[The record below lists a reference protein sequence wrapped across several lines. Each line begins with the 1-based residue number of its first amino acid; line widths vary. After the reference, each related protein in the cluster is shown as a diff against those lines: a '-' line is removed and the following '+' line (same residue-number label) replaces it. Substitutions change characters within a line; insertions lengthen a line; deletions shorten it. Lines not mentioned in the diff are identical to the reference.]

1 MARFFNLGLRMWIS
15 FLGIAAVLFFICGY
29 TFFSFIKLQ
38 NTLKKADRNI
48 YIVQQSTKSLSEMNL
63 ERLQEIQNVV
73 RELKE
78 ELTLTE
84 VAVSRYVKI
93 IIVIS
98 CIAIIATIT
107 GSLNIKAILGA
118 LKRVISSLT
127 GSSSTL
133 RKIIHN
139 FEENVKL
146 QTAKTSQ
153 IVSSVEEMNV
163 SIADISKSVNDVLE
177 ASVSTAE
184 VAKEGENIIL
194 KTANEIKAIDTASEK
209 LQNTIQSLEEH
220 SKMIENVITF
230 IKDVAEQTNLL
241 ALNATIEAAR
251 AGEHGKSFAVVAG
264 EIRKLA
270 ERTNKSTD
278 EIAEVIK
285 KIQSVVNEVKKEV
298 EDVNKKVESG
308 VSFSNKASQVLEE
321 ISAKSEKLQEMIQNI
336 TSEVQ
341 QISTVS
347 SQITQDISE
356 IADVSN
362 KFLEGIHEISNT
374 SEVIA
379 KLSLNLQEEI
389 TGEVN
394 NGLISTSLEISA
406 GAKETEP
413 CEFLETCPFFK
424 KYHGNLEVIK
434 AGWINLYCKN
444 KAKSEECAR
453 KRFRKEKGTPPP
465 DNMTPIGTF
474 I

>member
-251 AGEHGKSFAVVAG
+251 AGEHGKGFAVVAE
-264 EIRKLA
+264 EIRRLA
-270 ERTNKSTD
+270 ERTL
-278 EIAEVIK
+278 
-285 KIQSVVNEVKKEV
+285 
-298 EDVNKKVESG
+298 
-308 VSFSNKASQVLEE
+308 KATE
-321 ISAKSEKLQEMIQNI
+321 
-336 TSEVQ
+336 
-341 QISTVS
+341 
-347 SQITQDISE
+347 
-356 IADVSN
+356 
-362 KFLEGIHEISNT
+362 EISNT
-374 SEVIA
+374 INQLQKDSKENLVKINETVSEMEQVLTVIEKIKVA
-379 KLSLNLQEEI
+379 LDKIVESSENVKNGIEEI
-389 TGEVN
+389 VMTTEQQKLASDDITKATHELN
-394 NGLISTSLEISA
+394 NFTTQIKKLVDELLQKTFETRRITLQILE
-406 GAKETEP
+406 G
-413 CEFLETCPFFK
+413 K
-424 KYHGNLEVIK
+424 KG
-434 AGWINLYCKN
+434 INN
-444 KAKSEECAR
+444 S
-453 KRFRKEKGTPPP
+453 
-465 DNMTPIGTF
+465 
-474 I
+474 